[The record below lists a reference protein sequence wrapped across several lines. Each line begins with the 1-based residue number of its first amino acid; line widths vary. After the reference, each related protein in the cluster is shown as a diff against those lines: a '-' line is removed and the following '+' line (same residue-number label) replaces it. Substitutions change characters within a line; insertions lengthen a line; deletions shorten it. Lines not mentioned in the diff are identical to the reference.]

1 MISAPPPLSL
11 YIHFPWCVKK
21 CPYCDF
27 NSHALKDSLP
37 EQAYIEALTKQLKI
51 EMPLI
56 GEREIKSIFM
66 GGGTPSLFSG
76 QSMGLLLDFIRRHLK
91 LSPDIEITLEAN
103 PGTVEQKRF
112 QTYFEV
118 GINRISL
125 GVQSFDPIQLKKLG
139 RIHSSDEARVAIDA
153 LQHAGFENF
162 NIDLMYG
169 LPEQTLEEALDDLK
183 IALSFAPPHLSW
195 YQLTLE
201 PNTYF
206 YRFPPPLPSDEFIAE
221 IEDSGRALIQERG
234 LSRYEISAYSKNRV
248 CQHNLNYWQ
257 FGDYIGI
264 GAGAHGKRTD
274 MNTARIHRTQCFK
287 HPTQYL
293 DENLG
298 FYQKNHTIPENEI
311 SFEYMLNSL
320 RLIQGTPIDN
330 FSKYTFLA
338 LETIQPQLEI
348 AYRKKLIYPF
358 SNKLQATELGLQ
370 FLNDLTLL
378 FVPND

>member
-1 MISAPPPLSL
+1 MISVPELSL

-37 EQAYIEALTKQLKI
+37 EQEYIEALSKQLEI
-51 EMPLI
+51 EIPLI

-76 QSMGLLLDFIRRHLK
+76 NSIALLLDFIRTHLK
-91 LSPDIEITLEAN
+91 LSPNIEITLEAN

-112 QTYFEV
+112 QAYFDA

-125 GVQSFDPIQLKKLG
+125 GVQSFDPLQLKKLG
-139 RIHSSDEARVAIDA
+139 RIHSSDEARLAIEA
-153 LQHAGFENF
+153 LQRAGFENF

-169 LPEQTLEEALDDLK
+169 LPEQTLEEALKDLE

-206 YRFPPPLPSDEFIAE
+206 HRFPPPLPPDEFIAE
-221 IEDSGRALIQERG
+221 IEDSGRALIQQQG
-234 LSRYEISAYSKNRV
+234 LSRYEISAYSKNNA
-248 CQHNLNYWQ
+248 CKHNMNYWQ

-274 MNTARIHRTQCFK
+274 VNTAKIYRTQCFK

-293 DENLG
+293 DKNLS
-298 FYQKNHTIPENEI
+298 FYQKDYSIPENEI
-311 SFEYMLNSL
+311 AFEYMLNTL
-320 RLIQGTPIDN
+320 RLIHGTPISN
-330 FSKYTFLA
+330 FSKHTFLELDA
-338 LETIQPQLEI
+338 IEAQLKSAHE
-348 AYRKKLIYPF
+348 KNLILPF
-358 SNKLQATELGLQ
+358 STTLQATELGLQ

-378 FVPND
+378 FIPND

>member
-1 MISAPPPLSL
+1 MISALPPLSL

-27 NSHALKDSLP
+27 NSHALKGSLP
-37 EQAYIEALTKQLKI
+37 EQAYIEALTKQLKT

-169 LPEQTLEEALDDLK
+169 LPEQTLEAALDDLK
-183 IALSFAPPHLSW
+183 TALSFAPPHLSW

-206 YRFPPPLPSDEFIAE
+206 YRFPPPLPPDEFIAE
-221 IEDSGRALIQERG
+221 IEDAGRALIQERG
-234 LSRYEISAYSKNRV
+234 LSRYEISAYSKNRA

-274 MNTARIHRTQCFK
+274 MNTAQIHRTQCFK

-298 FYQKNHTIPENEI
+298 FYQKNHTIPANEI

-338 LETIQPQLEI
+338 LETIQPQLEK

-378 FVPND
+378 FMPND

>member
-1 MISAPPPLSL
+1 MISTPELSL

-27 NSHALKDSLP
+27 NSHALKDALP
-37 EQAYIEALTKQLKI
+37 EQEYIKALSRQLEI

-76 QSMGLLLDFIRRHLK
+76 NSIGVLLDFIRTHLK
-91 LSPDIEITLEAN
+91 LSPNIEITLEAN

-112 QTYFEV
+112 QAYFDA

-125 GVQSFDPIQLKKLG
+125 GVQSFDPLQLKKLG
-139 RIHSSDEARVAIDA
+139 RIHSSDEARLAIET
-153 LQHAGFENF
+153 LQQAGFENF

-169 LPEQTLEEALDDLK
+169 LPEQTLEEALKDLE

-206 YRFPPPLPSDEFIAE
+206 YRFPPPLPPDEFIAE
-221 IEDSGRALIQERG
+221 IEENGRALIQQHG
-234 LSRYEISAYSKNRV
+234 LSRYEISAYSKNKA
-248 CQHNLNYWQ
+248 CQHNMNYWQ

-274 MNTARIHRTQCFK
+274 EKTAKIYRTQCFK

-293 DENLG
+293 DENLS
-298 FYQKNHTIPENEI
+298 FYQKNYTIPENEI
-311 SFEYMLNSL
+311 AFEYMLNTL
-320 RLIQGTPIDN
+320 RLIHGTPITN
-330 FSKYTFLA
+330 FSKHTFLA
-338 LETIQPQLEI
+338 LNAIESQLKS
-348 AYRKKLIYPF
+348 AYEKNLIFPF
-358 SNKLQATELGLQ
+358 STTLQATELGLQ

-378 FVPND
+378 FMPND

>member
-1 MISAPPPLSL
+1 MISTPELSL

-27 NSHALKDSLP
+27 NSHALKDALP
-37 EQAYIEALTKQLKI
+37 EQEYIKALSRQLEI

-76 QSMGLLLDFIRRHLK
+76 NSIGVLLDFIRTHLK
-91 LSPDIEITLEAN
+91 LSPNIEITLEAN

-112 QTYFEV
+112 QAYFDA

-125 GVQSFDPIQLKKLG
+125 GVQSFDPLQLKKLG
-139 RIHSSDEARVAIDA
+139 RIHSSDEARLAIET
-153 LQHAGFENF
+153 LQQAGFENF

-169 LPEQTLEEALDDLK
+169 LPEQTLEEALKDLE

-206 YRFPPPLPSDEFIAE
+206 YRFPPPLPPDEFIAE
-221 IEDSGRALIQERG
+221 IEENGRALIQQHG
-234 LSRYEISAYSKNRV
+234 LSRYEISAYSKNKA
-248 CQHNLNYWQ
+248 CQHNMNYWQ

-274 MNTARIHRTQCFK
+274 VKTAKIYRTQCFK

-293 DENLG
+293 DENLS
-298 FYQKNHTIPENEI
+298 FYQKNYTIPENEI
-311 SFEYMLNSL
+311 AFEYMLNTL
-320 RLIQGTPIDN
+320 RLIHGTPITN
-330 FSKYTFLA
+330 FSKHTFLA
-338 LETIQPQLEI
+338 LDAIESQLKS
-348 AYRKKLIYPF
+348 AYEKNLIFPF
-358 SNKLQATELGLQ
+358 STTLRATELGLQ

-378 FVPND
+378 FMPND